1 MDNASGMDV
10 FKCSEYLVDQ
20 ELNVIIAKS
29 LDFKNIGKICAHQD
43 GNKISGKRQK
53 MAMDMI
59 KMLDLHI
66 AQRLW
71 IPVWGEYIIQVDY
84 ILMIH

>member
-59 KMLDLHI
+59 HKCWTYTSLKDFGSRSGVNTSYRSI
-66 AQRLW
+66 TFS
-71 IPVWGEYIIQVDY
+71 
-84 ILMIH
+84 